1 MKKVY
6 VWLRVFFIRIP
17 KEIKYKLL
25 EMYDMEYF
33 KQ

>member
-1 MKKVY
+1 MTKVY

-17 KEIKYKLL
+17 KEIKYKLQ

-33 KQ
+33 KL

>member
-6 VWLRVFFIRIP
+6 IWLRVFFIRIP

-25 EMYDMEYF
+25 EMYDIERF
-33 KQ
+33 KL

>member
-6 VWLRVFFIRIP
+6 IWLRVFFIRIP
-17 KEIKYKLL
+17 KEIKYKLE

-33 KQ
+33 R